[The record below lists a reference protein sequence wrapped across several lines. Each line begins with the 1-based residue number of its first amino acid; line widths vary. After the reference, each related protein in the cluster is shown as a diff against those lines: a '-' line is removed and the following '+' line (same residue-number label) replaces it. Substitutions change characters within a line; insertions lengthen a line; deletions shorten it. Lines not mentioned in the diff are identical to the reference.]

1 MGRAENMVHSDDIEG
16 LRQLHDAE
24 EKKETWKDYA
34 KLNRELDK
42 EMVHVRKELIYATVA
57 EHNLAL
63 KMKYDLDKYFKNG
76 SYDKSMG
83 NRLLL
88 RNTIYYLTIMLVV
101 AILGG
106 MGLNEL

>member
-1 MGRAENMVHSDDIEG
+1 MVHSDDIEG
-16 LRQLHDAE
+16 LRQLRDTE
-24 EKKETWKDYA
+24 ENKATWKRYA
-34 KLNRELDK
+34 KLNKAIDK
-42 EMVHVRKELIYATVA
+42 EMVHVKESTEYTTATQ
-57 EHNLAL
+57 HNLAL